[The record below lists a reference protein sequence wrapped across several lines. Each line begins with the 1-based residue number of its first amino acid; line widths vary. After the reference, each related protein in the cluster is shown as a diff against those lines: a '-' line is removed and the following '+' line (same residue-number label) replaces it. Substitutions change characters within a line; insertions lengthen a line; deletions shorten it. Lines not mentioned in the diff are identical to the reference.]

1 MPNTDTPNSAKSALK
16 LLLPSVPKTLTSP
29 QFAATLLRWHAQAG
43 RKGLP
48 WQNLHDPYAIW
59 VSEIMLQQTQVSTV
73 LERYPQLMQRFPTVQ
88 ALAAA
93 PLDDV
98 LAEWSGL
105 GYYTRARN
113 LHTCAQ
119 QIVQDYGGYF
129 PEQLA
134 QLENLAGVGRST
146 AGAIAAFAFKLRVP
160 ILDAN
165 VKRVLARLF
174 GIDGNVQSKPVSDQL
189 WQLAQNL
196 LPSAAGDMPRY
207 TQALMDFGATYC
219 TARQPIC
226 LNNENSQAKKCPF
239 ASQCVAKKTQQVLD
253 LPKKIPKAKS
263 PELTCTML
271 IIQAQDHV
279 LLQRRATNGIWG
291 GLWSLPE
298 SSWQQQTADH
308 LKQSQKIKK
317 NMSAKQ
323 LLQMVFNSE
332 QAADLLHELSGKPEQ
347 GLPLK
352 HVFTHRVLRIQPWRI
367 SLTKVSLPHITDYAW
382 CKIDQLDRLGLPQA
396 IRIIFRNW
404 NLIHG
409 GDKVNES
416 ATH

>member
-1 MPNTDTPNSAKSALK
+1 M
-16 LLLPSVPKTLTSP
+16 PKTLTSP
-29 QFAATLLRWHAQAG
+29 QFAATLLRWHTQAC
-43 RKGLP
+43 RKDLP
-48 WQNLHDPYAIW
+48 WQNLDDPYAIW

-73 LERYPQLMQRFPTVQ
+73 LERFPQLLQRFPTVL

-105 GYYTRARN
+105 GYYARARN
-113 LHTCAQ
+113 LHACAQ
-119 QIVQDYGGYF
+119 QIVQEYGGHF

-174 GIDGNVQSKPVSDQL
+174 GINGNVQSKQVSDQL

-196 LPSAAGDMPRY
+196 LPTANEDMPRY

-226 LNNENSQAKKCPF
+226 LNNENKQVKKCPF
-239 ASQCVAKKTQQVLD
+239 AGQCIAKKTQQVLH
-253 LPKKIPKAKS
+253 LPIKIPKARS
-263 PELTCTML
+263 LEFTCTMV
-271 IIQAQDHV
+271 IIQAQDQV
-279 LLQRRATNGIWG
+279 LLQRRAANGIWG

-298 SSWQQQTADH
+298 SSWQQQAADH
-308 LKQSQKIKK
+308 LQQTQKIKK
-317 NMSAKQ
+317 NISAKK
-323 LLQMVFNSE
+323 LLQMVFTTG
-332 QAADLLHELSGKPEQ
+332 QAADLLLELSDKPESGSQ
-347 GLPLK
+347 LK
-352 HVFTHRVLRIQPWRI
+352 HVFTHRVLRIHPWRI
-367 SLTKVSLPHITDYAW
+367 KLAKAPLLKTADYAW

-409 GDKVNES
+409 GDKANELV
-416 ATH
+416 TH